1 FQGGYGAAPKF
12 PREPQLQLLLDQAVR
27 ARNAASEAAALLT
40 LRSMAQGGIHDQV
53 GGGFHRYAIDNDWL
67 VPHFEKMLYNQAQL
81 ARLYAAA
88 WRLTGEPGLARV
100 ARRALAFVLRDLT
113 SPEGVFYSATDAE
126 SEGEEGRFYLWT
138 PGEIRAVLPGEA
150 ADLAIRLFGVTEAGN
165 FEGRN
170 ILHLPS
176 PPEALAKASG
186 GLALPDLLQRM
197 DSITAALETARSIRP
212 RPHRDEKVLTG
223 WNGLMVTALAEAGD
237 TLEEPR
243 YLAAAERAAQ
253 LLWSRARDADGTLQR
268 VYLDGRAS
276 VPALQEDYAFLGE
289 GMIALYDVTGEA
301 RWLERARALAD
312 AMWTRFADPSGGG
325 LYMAEP
331 DHTPQMARPKDLAD
345 GPMPSGH
352 SAALS
357 LLAGLTR
364 RTEEPVYAE
373 RARGLV
379 AAVSGQVARDPEAFP
394 SLLVALDR
402 LRLGETGP
410 RQYAA
415 QGAVRVHARA
425 RPAQD
430 GTRSLPAPGRL
441 SIEIDMRP
449 GWHINAHRP
458 LQDELIGTT
467 LTGGGGR
474 GWRLGDVRYPHPQV
488 LSLGFS
494 REPLALYQGEVRIE
508 ASYEAEQGAGVAGPS
523 PPIPLKLRLQACSER
538 FCRAPEELSLEVPT
552 AAP

>member
-1 FQGGYGAAPKF
+1 
-12 PREPQLQLLLDQAVR
+12 V
-27 ARNAASEAAALLT
+27 
-40 LRSMAQGGIHDQV
+40 
-53 GGGFHRYAIDNDWL
+53 
-67 VPHFEKMLYNQAQL
+67 
-81 ARLYAAA
+81 
-88 WRLTGEPGLARV
+88 
-100 ARRALAFVLRDLT
+100 
-113 SPEGVFYSATDAE
+113 
-126 SEGEEGRFYLWT
+126 
-138 PGEIRAVLPGEA
+138 
-150 ADLAIRLFGVTEAGN
+150 
-165 FEGRN
+165 
-170 ILHLPS
+170 
-176 PPEALAKASG
+176 
-186 GLALPDLLQRM
+186 
-197 DSITAALETARSIRP
+197 
-212 RPHRDEKVLTG
+212 
-223 WNGLMVTALAEAGD
+223 
-237 TLEEPR
+237 
-243 YLAAAERAAQ
+243 
-253 LLWSRARDADGTLQR
+253 
-268 VYLDGRAS
+268 
-276 VPALQEDYAFLGE
+276 
-289 GMIALYDVTGEA
+289 
-301 RWLERARALAD
+301 
-312 AMWTRFADPSGGG
+312 
-325 LYMAEP
+325 
-331 DHTPQMARPKDLAD
+331 
-345 GPMPSGH
+345 
-352 SAALS
+352 
-357 LLAGLTR
+357 
-364 RTEEPVYAE
+364 
-373 RARGLV
+373 V

-508 ASYEAEQGAGVAGPS
+508 ASYEAEQGAGVAGAS